1 MRRSNSWKFLDFF
14 NACHPVSFFLLL
26 LCLSF
31 DCHDEIAASSR
42 EVFQDHPRVAVAL
55 MYTPLQ
61 HFSLSTGVAMVSSGR
76 HLVLDPAVL
85 GPAAP
90 IKHLL
95 AEVKPLRLVASIIR
109 DLALAS
115 DLTVTENS
123 AVDVALHVLPPH
135 ADAPPNTVSKLILL
149 PNKLL
154 LFARGERRER
164 KVRRLSH

>member
-1 MRRSNSWKFLDFF
+1 
-14 NACHPVSFFLLL
+14 
-26 LCLSF
+26 
-31 DCHDEIAASSR
+31 
-42 EVFQDHPRVAVAL
+42 
-55 MYTPLQ
+55 
-61 HFSLSTGVAMVSSGR
+61 MV
-76 HLVLDPAVL
+76 DPAGF

-90 IKHLL
+90 IKQLL